1 MMSNNTL
8 LIFTRNL
15 VYGKVKTRLS
25 VTLGNDKALS
35 VYSLLVEHTAKI
47 AKSVDAIRI
56 VYYSEAIAD
65 EDTWDNTYL
74 KTVQQGGDLGKRMAN
89 AFNENL
95 KTGTKMVVIIGT
107 DCYEL
112 TGGIIADAFAQL
124 EQHDVVI
131 GPALDGGYYLLGM
144 KVFHPELFVDVAWST
159 PSVLKDTLSRCESL
173 TLNYFLLPVLSDIDE
188 EKDLE
193 HTDILDK
200 L

>member
-1 MMSNNTL
+1 MSNNIL

-15 VYGKVKTRLS
+15 IYGKVKTRLAA
-25 VTLGNDKALS
+25 TIGHDRTLS
-35 VYSLLVEHTAKI
+35 VYRLLLEHTAQLTKTI
-47 AKSVDAIRI
+47 DATWI
-56 VYYSEAIAD
+56 VYYSDAIAD
-65 EDTWDNTYL
+65 GDEWDNSYL
-74 KTVQQGGDLGKRMAN
+74 KTVQQGGDLGERMAN
-89 AFNENL
+89 AFDDNL
-95 KTGTKMVVIIGT
+95 KNGIKKVVIIGT

-112 TGGIIADAFAQL
+112 TGGVIADAFAQL

-188 EKDLE
+188 ERDLL